1 MDIFEPD
8 SGYVDRVDVH
18 GSGALVIY
26 NNIYIWHA
34 SFICHVLFIVSY
46 GSYIPSL

>member
-26 NNIYIWHA
+26 NNTSGMHP
-34 SFICHVLFIVSY
+34 LFAMFY
-46 GSYIPSL
+46 L